1 MKPSSVAPT
10 MIAGIVPTT
19 SAQARRSSV
28 EPILRAEIEWNAAR
42 A

>member
-1 MKPSSVAPT
+1 MKLSSVAPT
-10 MIAGIVPTT
+10 MTAGMVPTT

-28 EPILRAEIEWNAAR
+28 VPILRAEIERSQAA